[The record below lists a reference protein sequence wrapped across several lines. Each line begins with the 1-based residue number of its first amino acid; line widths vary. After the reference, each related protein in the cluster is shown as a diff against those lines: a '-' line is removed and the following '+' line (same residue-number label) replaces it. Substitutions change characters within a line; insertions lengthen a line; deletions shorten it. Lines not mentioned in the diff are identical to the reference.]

1 MLKHELTLLHTQGP
15 LADLAYLR
23 PDQVPRRYPF
33 SKALVY
39 HLLNSG
45 DIKSILLH
53 KPGSVRGIRLV
64 SVASIENFLA
74 KLAKEQQDE
83 GFIRA
88 VAKEY
93 NTGRKPRPQ
102 AARLTSTSESQAATT
117 KQRAPVKRGAVPV
130 RRLLPREYA

>member
-1 MLKHELTLLHTQGP
+1 MLKHELSQLQTQGP

-39 HLLNSG
+39 HLLNRG
-45 DIKSILLH
+45 EIKSILLH

-64 SVASIENFLA
+64 SVVSIENFLA

-83 GFIRA
+83 GFVRA
-88 VAKEY
+88 IPKEY
-93 NTGRKPRPQ
+93 NTGRRGKRRGGTEPSALSQSQEAEPMRRGRGRPRKV
-102 AARLTSTSESQAATT
+102 QAAT
-117 KQRAPVKRGAVPV
+117 
-130 RRLLPREYA
+130 

>member
-1 MLKHELTLLHTQGP
+1 MLRHEVSQLHTQGP

-45 DIKSILLH
+45 DIKSVLVH
-53 KPGSVRGIRLV
+53 KPGSVRGVRLV
-64 SVASIENFLA
+64 SAASIEAFLA
-74 KLAKEQQDE
+74 KLAREQQDE
-83 GFIRA
+83 GFTRA

-102 AARLTSTSESQAATT
+102 AARLASTEPQAATT
-117 KQRAPVKRGAVPV
+117 KQTAKKKRAARKEV
-130 RRLLPREYA
+130 LP

>member
-1 MLKHELTLLHTQGP
+1 MLKKELTLLHTQGP

-23 PDQVPRRYPF
+23 PDQVPRRFPF

-53 KPGSVRGIRLV
+53 KPGSVGGPALCP
-64 SVASIENFLA
+64 VASIENFLA
-74 KLAKEQQDE
+74 KLAKEQQGE
-83 GFIRA
+83 GFTRA

-93 NTGRKPRPQ
+93 NTGRRGGRSKGTEPSEPEPGGRTC
-102 AARLTSTSESQAATT
+102 TS
-117 KQRAPVKRGAVPV
+117 GGFI
-130 RRLLPREYA
+130 